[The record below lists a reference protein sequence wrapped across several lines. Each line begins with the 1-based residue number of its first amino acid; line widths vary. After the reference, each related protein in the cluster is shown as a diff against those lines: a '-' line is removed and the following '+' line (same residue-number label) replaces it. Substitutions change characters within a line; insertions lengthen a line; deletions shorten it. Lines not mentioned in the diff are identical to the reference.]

1 LLLNNILYKYQ
12 FGFRK
17 NYSTVMAIIDVMDDI
32 LEHLDKRYSGLGIY
46 LYLKKAFETVAHSIL
61 LHKMYNY
68 GIRGIVYDWFK
79 SYLSNRLQYTAVQHF
94 TSDNAAV
101 TCGVPQGSVLGPIL
115 FLIYINDIDKAIPE
129 EKLLLVST
137 LTSLHGDVLL
147 SNSAF
152 LMF

>member
-1 LLLNNILYKYQ
+1 
-12 FGFRK
+12 
-17 NYSTVMAIIDVMDDI
+17 
-32 LEHLDKRYSGLGIY
+32 
-46 LYLKKAFETVAHSIL
+46 
-61 LHKMYNY
+61 MYNY